1 MFPDSLLKSFPLP
14 CNVWSVLS
22 SMNGYLCLEYL
33 IPDSPPGDDSS
44 ERVGVDSEGE
54 WVNVDVWLKKDGKS
68 GF

>member
-1 MFPDSLLKSFPLP
+1 
-14 CNVWSVLS
+14 
-22 SMNGYLCLEYL
+22 MNGYLCLEYL